1 MPRGGAQPGAGRKRG
16 GKNKATIEREQR
28 ALEALKERAKNHT
41 RTLAKDDLAELLTV
55 VKASTQAFQ
64 LQAFN
69 KGDGAPGKPG
79 FDPAAWAT
87 FKEWAEFYANV
98 CRWTA
103 EYESPRYKAIA
114 VAMTVIP
121 QENPRQTIEH
131 SEPADAAERVE
142 RASRTY
148 LTLIKG
154 GRAA

>member
-1 MPRGGAQPGAGRKRG
+1 MPAGGAQPGAGRKRG

-28 ALEALKERAKNHT
+28 ALEALKERAKTHT

-98 CRWTA
+98 CRWSA
-103 EYESPRYKAIA
+103 EFESPKYKAIA
-114 VAMTVIP
+114 VVTNLTEA
-121 QENPRQTIEH
+121 
-131 SEPADAAERVE
+131 PAPMIDATPTGTEEDQDRV
-142 RASRTY
+142 ANQSY
-148 LTLIKG
+148 LRLVKG
-154 GRAA
+154 